1 MFFEKKVDLR
11 SKRAMVDFLCGHYR
25 YYTMNSWNRTT
36 SYANRIKIPYLGL
49 TREQANRAYDILD
62 TDYWDELEFV
72 IDDFTSEMDGNYT
85 IGVNGRSGGYLVLY
99 KGEYYD
105 PGYKSRCRAC
115 GQLNYQAVSGEV
127 GQCGRCGKTERVNL
141 ARPLRWHRTTGRG
154 IDDDLDADDLMDLSV
169 SALRDKVELVC
180 RFDRACDEIRS
191 AFIDLIDNCKVVE
204 ETVMVPKTV
213 RRIACAAA

>member
-11 SKRAMVDFLCGHYR
+11 SKQAMIEFLSGHQR
-25 YYTMNSWNRTT
+25 YPTMNSWNRT
-36 SYANRIKIPYLGL
+36 SYANRVKIQYLGL
-49 TREQANRAYDILD
+49 TNEQANRAYDLLG
-62 TDYWDELEFV
+62 TDYWDELQSVF
-72 IDDFTSEMDGNYT
+72 DSFTSEMDGNYT
-85 IGVNGRSGGYLVLY
+85 IGVNGRSCGYLVLY
-99 KGEYYD
+99 RGEYYD

-115 GQLNYQAVSGEV
+115 GQLNYQAVSGEA
-127 GQCGRCGKTERVNL
+127 GGCGACGRDERVNL
-141 ARPLRWHRTTGRG
+141 SRPLRWHRITGRG

-213 RRIACAAA
+213 RRISCAAA